1 MHLLTVLALRILM
14 TLLFC
19 VGLLRVIADG
29 PELVLT
35 GVILLIAYL
44 VLSVLAGR
52 CRSDTMIISFVV
64 GALALAITLYT
75 GHWSV
80 LYDGVAFALIF
91 TFFLPAI
98 QFVRATVQASPEVG
112 QSRQAFEQMK
122 EGERTGGMF
131 LGAHVLGSALII
143 GAYPILAPLVPADAD
158 LAERARAART
168 NCRGTSLVLYW
179 SPFTVGMAFVLTAW
193 PDLPLWQIVAAGF
206 PLSAIGLL
214 LGVTAFGPPGAAR
227 GVKLA
232 LIGFGPLILPLG
244 TATIIVTAIASLTT
258 LGTIR
263 TVAIFMPL
271 LCLGWVIFR
280 LGGKLR
286 PIMHSAWDGLD
297 GLGNDLL
304 LFSSAMM
311 LGKAIEASGVLD
323 LLLTNE
329 IFMSLPPMLVVGVL
343 MLLSLLAAMM
353 TLHPIVT
360 AAVFV
365 PILQGFE
372 PGLAPLVAGLV
383 LLYAW
388 MCGSMLALSSL
399 SVVLAAR
406 VYNVPAKGIAYGR
419 NLSYMAGLG
428 VISFVLLCGLEY
440 VLGG

>member
-193 PDLPLWQIVAAGF
+193 PDLPLWQIVAVGF
-206 PLSAIGLL
+206 PLSWRDSIRPARCGTRGQTGPDRLWPADSATGNSDDYRNGDCQSDDTRHNPNSCYL
-214 LGVTAFGPPGAAR
+214 HAPAVSWLGY
-227 GVKLA
+227 
-232 LIGFGPLILPLG
+232 LPAWRK
-244 TATIIVTAIASLTT
+244 TPSDYAQ
-258 LGTIR
+258 
-263 TVAIFMPL
+263 
-271 LCLGWVIFR
+271 R
-280 LGGKLR
+280 LGRAGR
-286 PIMHSAWDGLD
+286 SWQRSAAVLQRDD
-297 GLGNDLL
+297 
-304 LFSSAMM
+304 
-311 LGKAIEASGVLD
+311 ASGVLD